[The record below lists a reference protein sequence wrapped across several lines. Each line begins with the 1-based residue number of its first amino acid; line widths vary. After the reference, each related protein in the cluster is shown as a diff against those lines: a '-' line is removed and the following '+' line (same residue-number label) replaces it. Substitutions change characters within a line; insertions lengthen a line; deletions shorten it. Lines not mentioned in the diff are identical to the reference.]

1 MKLNYRDRMILL
13 GVIAA
18 AIILVGVFALIRP
31 KAQDIKKDNKRL
43 EEVKAEWSEIETKI
57 DRIKPLQDAILKTHQ
72 DSKKLS
78 DDFVDVSLINSTYKL
93 DQFMQP
99 YVDECNLEALIVDLA
114 DTDTA
119 PLDYYYLEPAVLTS
133 SMLDAADINGNYQ
146 ELMDKVQA
154 ESKSL
159 SERTAETVMQTKY
172 GIMARGTRDDIWK
185 FMKTINS
192 LDTAILINSVNIE
205 DYTFGENAQL
215 AEGEV
220 SDGKSNVTFV
230 ITLYSVFPM
239 DEPVVE

>member
-31 KAQDIKKDNKRL
+31 KAQDIKKDNQRL
-43 EEVKAEWSEIETKI
+43 EEVKAEWSEIETKLNA
-57 DRIKPLQDAILKTHQ
+57 IKPLQDAILKTHQ
-72 DSKKLS
+72 ESKDLS

-114 DTDTA
+114 DPTTT

-146 ELMDKVQA
+146 KLMDMVQA
-154 ESKSL
+154 ESNSL
-159 SERTAETVMQTKY
+159 SQRTAETVIQTKY
-172 GIMARGTRDDIWK
+172 GIMAHGSREDIWK
-185 FMKTINS
+185 FMEKINS
-192 LDTAILINSVNIE
+192 LDTAILIDSVNIA

-220 SDGKSNVTFV
+220 SDGKSDVTFV
-230 ITLYSVFPM
+230 ISLYSVFPM